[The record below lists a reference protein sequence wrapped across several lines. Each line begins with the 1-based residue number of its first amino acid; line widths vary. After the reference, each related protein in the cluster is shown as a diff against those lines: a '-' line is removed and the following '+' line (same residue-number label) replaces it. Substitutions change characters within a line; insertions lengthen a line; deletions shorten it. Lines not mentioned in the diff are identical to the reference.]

1 MLKRN
6 LTILLFFLYFIPAFA
21 GDGYKIRIAISG
33 YQDTVLFL
41 TSYYGDKIIL
51 VDTATVLKHDSF
63 EFTGNNKLPGGIY
76 MAVSEDKRKLFEFI
90 VDDDQDFSLTTD
102 TANFAHNMK
111 VKGSEGN
118 AIFIKYVVYNEK
130 QYRVNRTLQ
139 GELNNTQPGTPAYD
153 LLKSRIDSLNKLV
166 SDYKLNIIRSN
177 PGTFPATLLNAMRE
191 IEIPDSVLH
200 ASDSSASYHYYKT
213 HYWDYFDLS
222 DARLLRTPMYEKK
235 VDDYFKQV
243 VVVHPDSVF
252 AAINYLISKA
262 QPGPETVNWLVWH
275 FIAKYQQPEYMGFDK
290 VFVEVVDKYFTEENI
305 TNTTP
310 SVIEQL
316 QKRADAI
323 RPLLLGSPAPD
334 LILLDTAGQYT
345 SFLKLPDKYIMLLFW
360 DYDCP
365 VCKKEIS
372 QLKQIY
378 KKTDLDL
385 EIFAIN
391 TNGDLDKWKKT
402 IHERQMNWVNV
413 NGTRS
418 VTKDFHDLYDIHGTP
433 AIFILNKNRKIIAK
447 HLTAKQVVPF
457 LERVEKAH

>member
-6 LTILLFFLYFIPAFA
+6 LSILLFFLCFIPAFA
-21 GDGYKIRIAISG
+21 GNGYKIRIAISG

-51 VDTATVLKHDSF
+51 VDTATVLKNDSF
-63 EFTGNNKLPGGIY
+63 EFTGKTKLPGGIY
-76 MAVSEDKRKLFEFI
+76 MAVSEHKRKLFEFI

-102 TANFAHNMK
+102 TVNFAHNMK
-111 VKGSEGN
+111 VKGSEEN
-118 AIFIKYVVYNEK
+118 ALFTKYVVYNEK

-139 GELNNTQPGTPAYD
+139 GEINNTQPGTPAYD

-166 SDYKLNIIRSN
+166 SDYKLDIIRSN
-177 PGTFPATLLNAMRE
+177 PGTFPAILFNAMRQ
-191 IEIPDSVLH
+191 IDIPDSVIH
-200 ASDSSASYHYYKT
+200 ASDSAAPYHYYKT

-222 DARLLRTPMYEKK
+222 DARLLRTPLYEKK

-262 QPGPETVNWLVWH
+262 QPDSETVTWLVWH
-275 FIAKYQQPEYMGFDK
+275 FIAKYEQPEYMGFDK
-290 VFVEVVDKYFTEENI
+290 VFVLMVDKYFTDENI
-305 TNTTP
+305 TNATP
-310 SVIEQL
+310 SVIEQMH
-316 QKRADAI
+316 KRAEAI
-323 RPLLLGSPAPD
+323 RPLLLGSPAPN
-334 LILLDTAGQYT
+334 LILLDTTGEYS
-345 SFLKLPDKYIMLLFW
+345 SFLKLPNKYVLLLFW

-365 VCKKEIS
+365 VCKKEITE
-372 QLKQIY
+372 LKQIY

-385 EIFAIN
+385 EIFAIS

-402 IHERQMNWVNV
+402 ISERQMNWVNV

-418 VTKDFHDLYDIHGTP
+418 VTNDFHDLYDIHGTP
-433 AIFILNKNRKIIAK
+433 AIFILDKNRKIIAK

-457 LERVEKAH
+457 LEKVEK